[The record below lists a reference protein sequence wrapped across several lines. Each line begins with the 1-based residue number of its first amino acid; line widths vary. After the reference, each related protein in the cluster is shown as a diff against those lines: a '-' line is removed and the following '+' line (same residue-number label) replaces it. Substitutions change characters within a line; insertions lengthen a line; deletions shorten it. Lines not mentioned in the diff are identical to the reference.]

1 MMRLDQVTRPWAAA
15 RSPRRLVC
23 LALCVAS
30 VSAGCIVQS
39 NFTLSED
46 SRLPRPLKLPAGVT
60 RSSSVVTLIEFT
72 DGSVSFSL
80 KNKEGALLAD
90 VRGRLSTR
98 MDVDGNTNNDVTSY
112 PRYTLVTLDGGD
124 EVLEFRRPG
133 PIFYLTDDPM
143 IISRI
148 SRR

>member
-1 MMRLDQVTRPWAAA
+1 MMSLDRLKQTWAAG
-15 RSPRRLVC
+15 SPRMLVC
-23 LALCVAS
+23 LAMFV
-30 VSAGCIVQS
+30 VHGSAGCILES
-39 NFTLSED
+39 NLTLSND
-46 SRLPRPLKLPAGVT
+46 SRLPRSLKLPTGVT
-60 RSSSVVTLIEFT
+60 RSNSVVTLVEFT

-80 KNKEGALLAD
+80 KNREGTLLAE

-98 MDVDGNTNNDVTSY
+98 MDVDGNKNNDVTSY

-148 SRR
+148 SRP

>member
-1 MMRLDQVTRPWAAA
+1 MRLDQLKQTWAAA
-15 RSPRRLVC
+15 RSSRRLVC
-23 LALCVAS
+23 LAMFVVH
-30 VSAGCIVQS
+30 VSAGCILKS
-39 NFTLSED
+39 DFTLAND
-46 SRLPRPLKLPAGVT
+46 SRLPRSLKLPPGVT
-60 RSSSVVTLIEFT
+60 RSSSAVTLVEFT

-80 KNKEGALLAD
+80 KNKEGALLAE
-90 VRGRLSTR
+90 VRGQLSTR
-98 MDVDGNTNNDVTSY
+98 MDVDGNKNNDVTSY

-143 IISRI
+143 IISRF

>member
-1 MMRLDQVTRPWAAA
+1 MSLDQLTHTWAAA
-15 RSPRRLVC
+15 RSPRVLVC
-23 LALCVAS
+23 LAMLVVH
-30 VSAGCIVQS
+30 VSAGCIVES
-39 NFTLSED
+39 NLTLSND
-46 SRLPRPLKLPAGVT
+46 SRLPRPLKLPTGVT

-80 KNKEGALLAD
+80 KNKEGALLAE
-90 VRGRLSTR
+90 VRGRLGTR
-98 MDVDGNTNNDVTSY
+98 MDVDGNKDDDVTSY

-133 PIFYLTDDPM
+133 PIFYITDDPM

-148 SRR
+148 GRR

>member
-1 MMRLDQVTRPWAAA
+1 VTLKHTWVAA
-15 RSPRRLVC
+15 RSPRLLAC
-23 LALCVAS
+23 LAIFVVHL
-30 VSAGCIVQS
+30 SAGCIVES
-39 NFTLSED
+39 NLTLSND
-46 SRLPRPLKLPAGVT
+46 SRLPRSLKLPAGVT

-80 KNKEGALLAD
+80 KNREGALLAE

-98 MDVDGNTNNDVTSY
+98 MDVDGNKNNDVTSY
-112 PRYTLVTLDGGD
+112 PRYTLVTLEGGD

-133 PIFYLTDDPM
+133 TVFYLTDDPM

-148 SRR
+148 SRP